1 MTHCLVVSRRL
12 MEALLNPMPFEY
24 SAPSQNRAEK
34 WKNRQFRNPK
44 GIVSSSPGL
53 RGTSY
58 PGLASVWFST
68 PTGLLPLAVPG
79 PQPRW
84 GWPTPPGFPRVAR
97 GSQPWALGRN
107 PFGIQLWNFRE
118 ALLLDRRGAKSAAR
132 RSRKSEGGEVLL
144 RAAIPFERPIQ
155 TQRREER
162 SAAEPQPM
170 ERGHSCPLGGRK
182 RSNGQECPMPLGF
195 QPMPFGYSV
204 RGHCHRERRK
214 DRWFGNPKGIVSSS
228 PGLPS
233 PRGYPGLASVRFS
246 TPTGLCP
253 RSASAPQPRW
263 GWPTPPAFPRV
274 ARGSQPWAWGRNP
287 FGIHL

>member
-1 MTHCLVVSRRL
+1 VTHCLVVSRRL

-84 GWPTPPGFPRVAR
+84 GWPTPPAFPRVAR

-182 RSNGQECPMPLGF
+182 QSNGQESL
-195 QPMPFGYSV
+195 
-204 RGHCHRERRK
+204 RGHCRTERRK

-228 PGLPS
+228 PAAESARLPWVSIRAILNPNDSAPS
-233 PRGYPGLASVRFS
+233 P
-246 TPTGLCP
+246 PTGHN
-253 RSASAPQPRW
+253 RW
-263 GWPTPPAFPRV
+263 GWPTPPAFPWV
-274 ARGSQPWAWGRNP
+274 ARGSQPWALGRNP
-287 FGIHL
+287 FGIL